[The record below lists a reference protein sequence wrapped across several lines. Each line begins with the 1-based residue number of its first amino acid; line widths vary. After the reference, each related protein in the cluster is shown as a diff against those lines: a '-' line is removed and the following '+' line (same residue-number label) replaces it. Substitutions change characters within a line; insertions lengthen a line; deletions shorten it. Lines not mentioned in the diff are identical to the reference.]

1 MENTTAVAAV
11 ILRKKEEY
19 RVLAGHPWVF
29 SNEIAAVEGSPAAGD
44 VVALRSSTGAPLGV
58 GFYHPHS
65 LIAVRRLASGAH
77 LIDRAFF
84 ADRIARAAALR
95 RMLVPDGGACR
106 LVHGEADFLPGLVVD
121 RYGPTLALQTLSFG
135 MDARQGLIVD
145 VLQEL
150 LQPATIVERNESPLR
165 LLESLPQRAGVLS
178 GSPGEVEIVEHGVRY
193 RVDPL
198 LGQKTGLFLD
208 QRENRRVVRAYCPG
222 ARVLDCFCN
231 DGGFALNAAAA
242 GASSV
247 LGIDI
252 SPEAVAH
259 ARANAELNGL
269 AATFQEGDVF
279 DRLRT
284 LRDEGGQYDVIVLD
298 PPSFTRN
305 RKSVP
310 VARKGYRQLHALAF
324 PLLAPGGVLLT
335 ASCSHHIT
343 AETFLDDVRKSAARA
358 GKALQLLEW
367 HGAAPDHP
375 VLPGVPETEY
385 LKCGLFRAF
394 PAD

>member
-1 MENTTAVAAV
+1 
-11 ILRKKEEY
+11 
-19 RVLAGHPWVF
+19 
-29 SNEIAAVEGSPAAGD
+29 
-44 VVALRSSTGAPLGV
+44 
-58 GFYHPHS
+58 
-65 LIAVRRLASGAH
+65 
-77 LIDRAFF
+77 
-84 ADRIARAAALR
+84 
-95 RMLVPDGGACR
+95 
-106 LVHGEADFLPGLVVD
+106 
-121 RYGPTLALQTLSFG
+121 
-135 MDARQGLIVD
+135 
-145 VLQEL
+145 
-150 LQPATIVERNESPLR
+150 
-165 LLESLPQRAGVLS
+165 VLS

-259 ARANAELNGL
+259 ARTNAALNGL